1 MSISNVNFTIFRYS
15 SKSKCRNNAD
25 TWLYLVFFFLPSDR
39 NFPDYLLISEVVE
52 TQMGRLT
59 TN

>member
-1 MSISNVNFTIFRYS
+1 MQTLDY
-15 SKSKCRNNAD
+15 
-25 TWLYLVFFFLPSDR
+25 TWFFFFLPSDR